1 MHAAG
6 FPPQRTEVTSVKFH
20 PGAGTMN
27 SGSSRYRS
35 ALVREDAYFSEV
47 DQILLANL
55 RETLELQA
63 EAQECAAGNRK
74 EPADHSLIE
83 DEQFAS
89 AR

>member
-1 MHAAG
+1 
-6 FPPQRTEVTSVKFH
+6 
-20 PGAGTMN
+20 MN

-35 ALVREDAYFSEV
+35 ALIREDAYFSEV

-63 EAQECAAGNRK
+63 EAQECAAGNRCGCGLTGNH
-74 EPADHSLIE
+74 ECSESNFVESDR
-83 DEQFAS
+83 FAA